1 MYLSK
6 NIKFL
11 IKELN
16 KNKSKITKV
25 FFTIFISLLIFSSV
39 TILKNSIENEVKN
52 NSRAFLGGDLEI
64 STKNKPLNTE
74 YLNQLKDSFFL
85 SEVIEFTSIIKNNN
99 EESKTTRIKVIDD
112 FYPLVGK
119 AKVEPANSLKLLQ
132 TKQNAILIDK
142 TTKDNLNLKIGDKI
156 DGLTIGEINGNRFK
170 PLKKDGTLS
179 NSPKA
184 KQVNSG
190 IIGYADRYARI
201 PYCRTTEFTYKHFE
215 QYKKSLPYIRY
226 ISNLFKKY
234 VPERWAKQKEQW
246 DLTNDDFKIK
256 DTVFTTVTV
265 NKNFRTASHYDAG
278 DLEEGFGN
286 LAVLQTGDYTGGYTV
301 MPKYG
306 IGLNVRNFDL
316 ALFDVHE
323 LHGNTEIKPKGFYER
338 ISVVCYFRKKMIEC
352 GSAKE
357 ELERIKHK

>member
-1 MYLSK
+1 MKTIILKSKLNDEEIKKLHGNYLDESYIDHLIEDDTIVYDEKENIKAVFLK
-6 NIKFL
+6 NIIPQNLCKQAYYSL
-11 IKELN
+11 RKAAT
-16 KNKSKITKV
+16 KS
-25 FFTIFISLLIFSSV
+25 
-39 TILKNSIENEVKN
+39 N
-52 NSRAFLGGDLEI
+52 NRGQAAG
-64 STKNKPLNTE
+64 PLP
-74 YLNQLKDSFFL
+74 D
-85 SEVIEFTSIIKNNN
+85 
-99 EESKTTRIKVIDD
+99 
-112 FYPLVGK
+112 
-119 AKVEPANSLKLLQ
+119 
-132 TKQNAILIDK
+132 
-142 TTKDNLNLKIGDKI
+142 NLKIGDKI

-190 IIGYADRYARI
+190 IIGYSDRYARI

-226 ISNLFKKY
+226 ISNLFK
-234 VPERWAKQKEQW
+234 
-246 DLTNDDFKIK
+246 N
-256 DTVFTTVTV
+256 TVFTTVTV

-323 LHGNTEIKPKGFYER
+323 LHGNTEIKSKGFYER
-338 ISVVCYFRKKMIEC
+338 ISIVCYFRKKMIEC

>member
-1 MYLSK
+1 MKTLILKSKLSDK
-6 NIKFL
+6 EINDLHGNFIDESYIDHLIEDDTIVYDEEQNIKA
-11 IKELN
+11 
-16 KNKSKITKV
+16 V
-25 FFTIFISLLIFSSV
+25 F
-39 TILKNSIENEVKN
+39 LKNVIPQNLCKQAYYSLRKAAAKSN
-52 NSRAFLGGDLEI
+52 NRGQAAG
-64 STKNKPLNTE
+64 PLP
-74 YLNQLKDSFFL
+74 S
-85 SEVIEFTSIIKNNN
+85 
-99 EESKTTRIKVIDD
+99 
-112 FYPLVGK
+112 
-119 AKVEPANSLKLLQ
+119 
-132 TKQNAILIDK
+132 
-142 TTKDNLNLKIGDKI
+142 NLKIGDKI

-179 NSPKA
+179 NSPKS

-323 LHGNTEIKPKGFYER
+323 LHGNTEIKSKGFYER
-338 ISVVCYFRKKMIEC
+338 ISIVCYFRKKMIEC

-357 ELERIKHK
+357 ELERIKNK

>member
-1 MYLSK
+1 MKTIILKSKLNDEEIKKLHGNYLDESYIDHLIEDDTIVYDEEE
-6 NIKFL
+6 NIKA
-11 IKELN
+11 
-16 KNKSKITKV
+16 V
-25 FFTIFISLLIFSSV
+25 F
-39 TILKNSIENEVKN
+39 LKNVIPQNLCKQAYYSLRKATALTN
-52 NSRAFLGGDLEI
+52 NRGQAAG
-64 STKNKPLNTE
+64 PLP
-74 YLNQLKDSFFL
+74 D
-85 SEVIEFTSIIKNNN
+85 
-99 EESKTTRIKVIDD
+99 
-112 FYPLVGK
+112 
-119 AKVEPANSLKLLQ
+119 
-132 TKQNAILIDK
+132 
-142 TTKDNLNLKIGDKI
+142 NLKIGDKI
-156 DGLTIGEINGNRFK
+156 DGLTIGEIIGNRFK

-179 NSPKA
+179 NSPKS
-184 KQVNSG
+184 KSVRSG
-190 IIGYADRYARI
+190 IIGYSDRYTRI

-234 VPERWAKQKEQW
+234 VPERWSKQKEQW
-246 DLTNDDFKIK
+246 DLTNNDFKIK

-323 LHGNTEIKPKGFYER
+323 LHGNTEIKSKGLYER
-338 ISVVCYFRKKMIEC
+338 ISIVCYFRKKMIEC

-357 ELERIKHK
+357 ELERVKNKK

>member
-1 MYLSK
+1 MKTITLKSKLNDEEIKKLHGNYLDESYIDHLIEDDTIVYDEEE
-6 NIKFL
+6 NIKA
-11 IKELN
+11 
-16 KNKSKITKV
+16 V
-25 FFTIFISLLIFSSV
+25 F
-39 TILKNSIENEVKN
+39 LKNVIPQNLCKQAYYSLRKAATKSN
-52 NSRAFLGGDLEI
+52 NRGQAAG
-64 STKNKPLNTE
+64 PLP
-74 YLNQLKDSFFL
+74 S
-85 SEVIEFTSIIKNNN
+85 
-99 EESKTTRIKVIDD
+99 
-112 FYPLVGK
+112 
-119 AKVEPANSLKLLQ
+119 
-132 TKQNAILIDK
+132 
-142 TTKDNLNLKIGDKI
+142 NLKIGDKI

-190 IIGYADRYARI
+190 IIGYSDRYARI

-234 VPERWAKQKEQW
+234 VPERWNKQKEQW

-306 IGLNVRNFDL
+306 IGLNVKNFDL

-323 LHGNTEIKPKGFYER
+323 LHGNTEIKSKGLYER
-338 ISVVCYFRKKMIEC
+338 ISIVCYFRKKMIEC

-357 ELERIKHK
+357 ELERIKYK